1 MEIIPPTNIT
11 TTVKIWKNTTTAEAR
26 LGSTPKTP
34 EKTAKPAAS
43 ADPTYPGAAGIR
55 KVKAAK
61 AVPKTTLIK
70 LKSTPKAVNTVS
82 QIAASENVARTV
94 RANKAAV
101 SLAGRLKTPTP
112 SITVWVIRIKMFLNL
127 SKTR

>member
-1 MEIIPPTNIT
+1 M
-11 TTVKIWKNTTTAEAR
+11 
-26 LGSTPKTP
+26 GSTPKTP

-82 QIAASENVARTV
+82 QIAASENVARNLREIASPKHYKGGVNVFNFDDFKPIKEKVETE
-94 RANKAAV
+94 
-101 SLAGRLKTPTP
+101 GGIKTGL
-112 SITVWVIRIKMFLNL
+112 LNF
-127 SKTR
+127 KRKVTREK